1 MHDTSPRIVVYT
13 RKGCH
18 LCDEAINLLRQYGL
32 RPDMVDIDTDGQ
44 LTELYDHCV
53 PVVEMDGK
61 VRFRGR
67 VNKVLLER
75 LL

>member
-1 MHDTSPRIVVYT
+1 MHDKTPDVVVYT

-18 LCDEAINLLRQYGL
+18 LCDDAIDLLRQYGL
-32 RPDMVDIDTDGQ
+32 RPDTVDIDTDGR
-44 LTELYDHCV
+44 LIELYDHCV
-53 PVVEMDGK
+53 PVVEINGK

-67 VNKVLLER
+67 VNRVLLER